1 MTFDFFVCKREERKY
16 LDLIKAQI
24 FFNTLILKWNHAL
37 VGLKKVSDRNK
48 IHLLLNYEG
57 NNLTIIDINYQ
68 NYFYQNFLNI
78 FTKTTDVI

>member
-16 LDLIKAQI
+16 LDLIRAQI
-24 FFNTLILKWNHAL
+24 FFNTLILKWNHTL

-48 IHLLLNYEG
+48 IHLLLNCEG